1 MPCKPPKVKKNHS
14 GIIIPLFIVVLD
26 KKVFFATIWSN
37 IIMGVK
43 MKNHDWENTNFDDM
57 NSDDTNSYGVNP
69 YKHIEFSEK
78 NAKLNEN
85 FTIQDIDLSIITGLQ
100 KIQKLSPKIKDAT
113 LDAVICCLSTS
124 TIFFIND
131 RPLNLQNQTM
141 EYLDFWTKESNQ
153 IMAVKIQK
161 LINNK
166 NIKKEIANL
175 KKKFSFYTM
184 NNFDKTY
191 INMEIKR
198 RPYILHKQFDFAYS
212 LTASDTLDIVKD
224 TYLCEIMNTLQCA
237 KDANKNKSKIHAA
250 LYYTGETEIAWDG
263 ANKLKEI
270 LNTNVNNIEEF
281 IMQYRT
287 KNFID
292 LVYQTY
298 PELRDKSND
307 LKEFEKSF
315 YKMFLKLQKQR

>member
-1 MPCKPPKVKKNHS
+1 
-14 GIIIPLFIVVLD
+14 
-26 KKVFFATIWSN
+26 
-37 IIMGVK
+37 
-43 MKNHDWENTNFDDM
+43 MKNHDWEDTDSNDTNPDDM
-57 NSDDTNSYGVNP
+57 NSYGVNP
-69 YKHIEFSEK
+69 YEYIEFSK
-78 NAKLNEN
+78 RNAKLNEN
-85 FTIQDIDLSIITGLQ
+85 FMIQDIDPNLITSLR
-100 KIQKLSPKIKDAT
+100 KIQKLPPKIKDAT
-113 LDAVICCLSTS
+113 LDAVIYCLSTS

-141 EYLDFWTKESNQ
+141 EYLDFWTEESNQ
-153 IMAVKIQK
+153 IMAVKINE

-166 NIKKEIANL
+166 NIKKEITNL

-198 RPYILHKQFDFAYS
+198 RPYILHKQFNFAYS
-212 LTASDTLDIVKD
+212 LTNSDPLEIIKD
-224 TYLCEIMNTLQCA
+224 TYLCEIINSLQCA
-237 KDANKNKSKIHAA
+237 KNANKNKSKIHAA

-270 LNTNVNNIEEF
+270 VNTNVNNIEEF

-315 YKMFLKLQKQR
+315 YKMFPKLQKQR